1 MTAQSVLLQAAAAG
15 LVLRP
20 NGDNIGIKPV
30 ARLTPELKAAMVA
43 NKQEVLDLLRAGR
56 VAEVRAFY
64 SQAFGRLSALY
75 PDSLIGDLW
84 PSIVAQHPSLAR
96 AIDVAEQAADL
107 AALGYQ
113 SGTAVDS
120 SAFLACLK
128 TWESAWREAIGAI
141 TASTDRCT
149 DCGARAV
156 VLVGVDY
163 DPSLRY
169 CRRCLRPTPLN
180 PPKGRRAHA

>member
-1 MTAQSVLLQAAAAG
+1 
-15 LVLRP
+15 
-20 NGDNIGIKPV
+20 
-30 ARLTPELKAAMVA
+30 
-43 NKQEVLDLLRAGR
+43 
-56 VAEVRAFY
+56 VRAFY